1 MQNKTWAS
9 WRFRNVFFMNEML
22 EAHIEDIPEY
32 LHMLQ
37 HVYRSANYS
46 KPGHRIKCFHNP
58 EEVLILHNHY
68 PLACLG
74 WKNFIE
80 IRSLLLCVNI

>member
-9 WRFRNVFFMNEML
+9 WRFRNVFFMSEML
-22 EAHIEDIPEY
+22 EAHIEDMPEY
-32 LHMLQ
+32 
-37 HVYRSANYS
+37 
-46 KPGHRIKCFHNP
+46 KGFHNP

-74 WKNFIE
+74 WK
-80 IRSLLLCVNI
+80 LD